1 MVGTPTSEQMVYLLI
16 GKWSHVTW
24 RKPVVPVG
32 QSGQQ
37 APPANMDLM
46 DMNMDL
52 PGENVAIEKK
62 AFLDF
67 QLGDE
72 EDQDETQIINEKKQI
87 IDAIGGKKVG
97 DGKIVNFLAPIRMAR
112 LLF

>member
-1 MVGTPTSEQMVYLLI
+1 MKQVMVGTRTSEQMVDLMI
-16 GKWSHVTW
+16 AKWSHVTW

-37 APPANMDLM
+37 APPANMDL
-46 DMNMDL
+46 

-67 QLGDE
+67 QLGSS

-97 DGKIVNFLAPIRMAR
+97 DGKIVNFLAVIRMAR